1 MLLQQM
7 LPMGA
12 AAAAVVDVIFGT
24 FGPTQFGFVFFLSQS
39 LSLSLSRTH
48 THTLGLF
55 TCCQVLLGCSRGIF
69 SYFWFGFLCLS
80 LRVQLLHTI
89 DRFHIFV
96 CVFFLFTCRSTFPSF
111 SIFSLSRRF
120 SHCCTFHFDFFSYSF
135 LFINIVLLLCVSFSA
150 RHQHYYN
157 LCVCVCV
164 CCVCTVSKFYYA
176 HTHTHV
182 CVLHVR
188 AGEHIK
194 LIYEFSAVKSLK
206 WKCFH
211 KLNTSWKFGI
221 LFLGLCCLDLSK
233 GKYSQ
238 KVADR
243 VLQIKNER

>member
-7 LPMGA
+7 LPTA
-12 AAAAVVDVIFGT
+12 AAVAVVAAAVVAAASVAAAVVDVIFGP
-24 FGPTQFGFVFFLSQS
+24 FGPTQFGFVFFLSQ
-39 LSLSLSRTH
+39 SLSLSRTH

-55 TCCQVLLGCSRGIF
+55 TCCQVLLGCSRVIF
-69 SYFWFGFLCLS
+69 SYFWFGFLCLL

-157 LCVCVCV
+157 LCVCVFVLCV
-164 CCVCTVSKFYYA
+164 YSQQVLLCT
-176 HTHTHV
+176 HTHTRMCASCSCWRTYKTNLWV
-182 CVLHVR
+182 
-188 AGEHIK
+188 
-194 LIYEFSAVKSLK
+194 FSSQ
-206 WKCFH
+206 
-211 KLNTSWKFGI
+211 I
-221 LFLGLCCLDLSK
+221 LEMKMFS
-233 GKYSQ
+233 
-238 KVADR
+238 
-243 VLQIKNER
+243 

>member
-7 LPMGA
+7 LPTAAAVAAAVVA
-12 AAAAVVDVIFGT
+12 AAAAVVDVIFGP
-24 FGPTQFGFVFFLSQS
+24 FGPTQFGFVFFLSQ
-39 LSLSLSRTH
+39 SLSLSRTH

-55 TCCQVLLGCSRGIF
+55 TCCQVLLGYSRVIF
-69 SYFWFGFLCLS
+69 SYFWFGFLCLL

-157 LCVCVCV
+157 LCVCVC
-164 CCVCTVSKFYYA
+164 CVCTVSKFYYA
-176 HTHTHV
+176 HTHTRM
-182 CVLHVR
+182 CVSCSCWRTYKTNLWV
-188 AGEHIK
+188 
-194 LIYEFSAVKSLK
+194 FSSQ
-206 WKCFH
+206 
-211 KLNTSWKFGI
+211 I
-221 LFLGLCCLDLSK
+221 LEMKMFS
-233 GKYSQ
+233 
-238 KVADR
+238 
-243 VLQIKNER
+243 